1 MTFNEEDLRIAARQV
16 EMDWEQ
22 EIDSR
27 YGSLQEHKFSRRF
40 ERRMRRIILDIS
52 RNPKQKRFASIS
64 KRVAVVF
71 FAVLF

>member
-40 ERRMRRIILDIS
+40 
-52 RNPKQKRFASIS
+52 
-64 KRVAVVF
+64 
-71 FAVLF
+71 